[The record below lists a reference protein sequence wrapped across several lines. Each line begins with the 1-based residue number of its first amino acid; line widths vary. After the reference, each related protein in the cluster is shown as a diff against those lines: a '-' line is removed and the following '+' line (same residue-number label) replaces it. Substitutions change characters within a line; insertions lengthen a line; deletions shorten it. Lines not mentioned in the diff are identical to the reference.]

1 MIVVT
6 GAAGFIGSCL
16 VAELNSRG
24 RHDLIVVD
32 HYKRGMMIPRKRIW
46 PANAIIVIMTRQNI

>member
-1 MIVVT
+1 VIVIT

-24 RHDLIVVD
+24 RFDLIVVD
-32 HYKRGMMIPRKRIW
+32 ELTGDRDPKKGIW
-46 PANAIIVIMTRQNI
+46 PVNAISVITIRLNI

>member
-24 RHDLIVVD
+24 RYDLIVVD
-32 HYKRGMMIPRKRIW
+32 HLSGDDDPKK
-46 PANAIIVIMTRQNI
+46 